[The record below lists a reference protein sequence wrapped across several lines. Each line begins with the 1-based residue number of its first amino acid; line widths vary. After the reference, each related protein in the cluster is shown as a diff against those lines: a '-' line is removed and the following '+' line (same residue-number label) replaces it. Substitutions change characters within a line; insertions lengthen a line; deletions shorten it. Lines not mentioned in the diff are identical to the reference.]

1 MPLLGRPF
9 FTILTN
15 DGRTRM
21 TCLQSDSLK
30 ELAGALAKAQSK
42 MESAGIKSNNPFY
55 KTKYASFASI
65 VKASRPALTENGLA
79 VTQRVTF
86 ESDISVLITMLLHT
100 SGEYLSSTIK
110 IRPTKED
117 PQSFGSYLSYIKR
130 YAYAAIVGVICDDED
145 DDAEEAMV
153 PHRDQR
159 EEGRGNMRN
168 PNLDDPISKDQ
179 RDSLIRRLKGC
190 TEDVMHTVF
199 TSLGISDI
207 SEIRRRD
214 YARVENHIDKH
225 KKINGSE

>member
-1 MPLLGRPF
+1 
-9 FTILTN
+9 
-15 DGRTRM
+15 M
-21 TCLQSDSLK
+21 TCLQSESLK

-79 VTQRVTF
+79 ITQRVIF
-86 ESDISVLITMLLHT
+86 EAEVSVLITMLLHT
-100 SGEYLSSTIK
+100 SGEYLCSTIK
-110 IRPTKED
+110 IKPIKED

-130 YAYAAIVGVICDDED
+130 YAYAAIAGVICEDED

-153 PHRDQR
+153 PHRDHR
-159 EEGRGNMRN
+159 EEGRGNN
-168 PNLDDPISKDQ
+168 KSPNQDDPISKDQ

-190 TEDVMHTVF
+190 SEDVMRTVYD
-199 TSLGISDI
+199 SLGINDI

-214 YARVENHIDKH
+214 FARVENHIDKH
-225 KKINGSE
+225 KKINGTE